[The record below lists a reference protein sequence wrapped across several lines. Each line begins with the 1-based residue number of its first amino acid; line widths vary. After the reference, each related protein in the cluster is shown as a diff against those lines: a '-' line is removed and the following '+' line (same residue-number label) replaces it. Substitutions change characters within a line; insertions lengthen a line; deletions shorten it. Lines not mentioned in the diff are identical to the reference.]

1 MGSLEVNLDHL
12 LSLIFT
18 KNMQS
23 LAFDTLVLYKG
34 RQSAISE
41 AVLFVNDIKT
51 NSCHY
56 LS

>member
-1 MGSLEVNLDHL
+1 MGSLEVNLDRL

-34 RQSAISE
+34 RQSAINE
-41 AVLFVNDIKT
+41 AGLFLNDIKT
-51 NSCHY
+51 NSCH
-56 LS
+56 